1 MESKPSVSP
10 SSFVDQ
16 QVFPGD
22 VVLDLSKMTNQTIK
36 LGGGLRQD
44 GDVISVMKAGKLR
57 FSKPNKYWVESS
69 HKRIG
74 TLLYVRVVKANT
86 GMNPELSCMDAS
98 GKAAEYGPL
107 KDGFMFESSTG
118 LSRTLLST
126 PTCPVLE
133 TLGKKLAFEIAV
145 GLNGR
150 VWVNATS
157 PSVIVLVANTIMQ
170 TESLSP
176 AQQKIK
182 DQHSRD
188 AGCITDMIESEHGRN
203 TYRHCVMKI
212 IQTGSELQSLLWQ
225 TLLQVPQTKSP
236 KTQGRGENVFS
247 VFGLIA
253 VQPVNHDSQD
263 TKVEPVKETSPTSV
277 FVNSEPIREEQVQN
291 AVKFLSHPKVRG
303 SPVIYRR
310 SFLERKG
317 LTKEEID
324 EAFRRVPDP
333 TPAATATQTVVT
345 TQDGQVKSSSNVQ
358 QQPPAQVVQPT
369 PTGPVTS
376 ISKMGT
382 LSRFHW
388 YHAILAVGFLAASG
402 AGTAVLF
409 KNAVIPRLKS
419 WIRRVVL
426 EEDEEGQ
433 IKKNDSKP
441 SIAEE
446 AAAAAKAAAAAAA
459 DVARASQEM
468 LTTKSEEKRCFEELI
483 SMLNVQVNEMKSM
496 SSAIQNLEGKSIQGR
511 IAVEEQ
517 DNRGVSGTTS
527 RQPYVNGKADTDSHS
542 VRSLSPPSSAEPSVP
557 PHPKSYME
565 YILILYVQ
573 AVTMKHVAME
583 LGLSLSRLEILKVDL
598 QIPFEEIITN
608 ESIMAMI
615 QRGEKP
621 SNIREINDA
630 PPNPNQ
636 PVSNPRL
643 APRPKYANI
652 NTTAC
657 CDQPWEVGQA
667 QSSSVNAYPTQES
680 SNSSAYEYP
689 DNQLNGDDAA
699 PWWQR
704 KNVRITEIE
713 AGEEQKRGSSNVLTN
728 EQPARRSW
736 VPPQPPPVVMP
747 EAAAAIRQPK
757 KASYQTEQ
765 LTDDQLLARAADG
778 TDELQRIT
786 KFSESGGALEANG
799 ENCGLHSTE
808 MPKEDN
814 GTYLEA

>member
-1 MESKPSVSP
+1 MADAPP
-10 SSFVDQ
+10 SSADE
-16 QVFPGD
+16 
-22 VVLDLSKMTNQTIK
+22 
-36 LGGGLRQD
+36 
-44 GDVISVMKAGKLR
+44 
-57 FSKPNKYWVESS
+57 KPQ
-69 HKRIG
+69 
-74 TLLYVRVVKANT
+74 
-86 GMNPELSCMDAS
+86 NPVS
-98 GKAAEYGPL
+98 
-107 KDGFMFESSTG
+107 
-118 LSRTLLST
+118 
-126 PTCPVLE
+126 
-133 TLGKKLAFEIAV
+133 
-145 GLNGR
+145 
-150 VWVNATS
+150 
-157 PSVIVLVANTIMQ
+157 
-170 TESLSP
+170 
-176 AQQKIK
+176 
-182 DQHSRD
+182 
-188 AGCITDMIESEHGRN
+188 
-203 TYRHCVMKI
+203 
-212 IQTGSELQSLLWQ
+212 
-225 TLLQVPQTKSP
+225 
-236 KTQGRGENVFS
+236 QG
-247 VFGLIA
+247 
-253 VQPVNHDSQD
+253 VQPANHDSQD

-333 TPAATATQTVVT
+333 TPSATATQTVVT

-358 QQPPAQVVQPT
+358 QQPPAQVAQPT
-369 PTGPVTS
+369 PTGPVSS

-388 YHAILAVGFLAASG
+388 YHAVLAVGFLAASG

-409 KNAVIPRLKS
+409 KNAVVPRLKS

-433 IKKNDSKP
+433 NKKNDSKP

-483 SMLNVQVNEMKSM
+483 NMLNVQVHEMKSM

-557 PHPKSYME
+557 PHPSH
-565 YILILYVQ
+565 IWR
-573 AVTMKHVAME
+573 A
-583 LGLSLSRLEILKVDL
+583 LS
-598 QIPFEEIITN
+598 Q
-608 ESIMAMI
+608 IMAMI

-652 NTTAC
+652 NATAC

-713 AGEEQKRGSSNVLTN
+713 AGEEQKRGSSNVLAN

-765 LTDDQLLARAADG
+765 LTDDQLLARAGDG

-799 ENCGLHSTE
+799 ESSGLHSTE
-808 MPKEDN
+808 MPNGEN
-814 GTYLEA
+814 GTHLEA

>member
-1 MESKPSVSP
+1 MADAPP
-10 SSFVDQ
+10 SSADE
-16 QVFPGD
+16 
-22 VVLDLSKMTNQTIK
+22 
-36 LGGGLRQD
+36 
-44 GDVISVMKAGKLR
+44 
-57 FSKPNKYWVESS
+57 KPQ
-69 HKRIG
+69 
-74 TLLYVRVVKANT
+74 
-86 GMNPELSCMDAS
+86 NPVS
-98 GKAAEYGPL
+98 
-107 KDGFMFESSTG
+107 
-118 LSRTLLST
+118 
-126 PTCPVLE
+126 
-133 TLGKKLAFEIAV
+133 
-145 GLNGR
+145 
-150 VWVNATS
+150 
-157 PSVIVLVANTIMQ
+157 Q
-170 TESLSP
+170 
-176 AQQKIK
+176 
-182 DQHSRD
+182 
-188 AGCITDMIESEHGRN
+188 
-203 TYRHCVMKI
+203 
-212 IQTGSELQSLLWQ
+212 
-225 TLLQVPQTKSP
+225 
-236 KTQGRGENVFS
+236 
-247 VFGLIA
+247 A

-565 YILILYVQ
+565 
-573 AVTMKHVAME
+573 
-583 LGLSLSRLEILKVDL
+583 
-598 QIPFEEIITN
+598 
-608 ESIMAMI
+608 IMAMI

-643 APRPKYANI
+643 APRPK
-652 NTTAC
+652 
-657 CDQPWEVGQA
+657 PWEVGQA

-799 ENCGLHSTE
+799 ENSGLHSTE

-814 GTYLEA
+814 GNYLEA